1 MGSNLTR
8 YCLRKFAP
16 GFGCIKFLR
25 IPGSVSKCRPHPLRV
40 KKRPPSCVNLGVFK
54 RTRKPGG
61 FRGSSRT
68 RKTSGTPMSLRVEEF
83 YLNLERHET
92 PGSFI
97 IHSIMDAGRPATFH
111 EPRPFFSHLIINRQH
126 VRSARLVTGSQ
137 NRRGRTRRCASS
149 CSP

>member
-1 MGSNLTR
+1 MGFVNFYKFRASLVSLYIKSCKFGKFGASLGSNLTR

-97 IHSIMDAGRPATFH
+97 IHSWI
-111 EPRPFFSHLIINRQH
+111 
-126 VRSARLVTGSQ
+126 
-137 NRRGRTRRCASS
+137 C
-149 CSP
+149 